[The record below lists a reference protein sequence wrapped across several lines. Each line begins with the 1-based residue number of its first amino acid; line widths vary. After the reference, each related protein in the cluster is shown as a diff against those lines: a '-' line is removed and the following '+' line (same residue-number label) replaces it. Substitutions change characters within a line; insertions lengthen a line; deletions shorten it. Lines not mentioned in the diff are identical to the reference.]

1 MFGWFKKR
9 AQQRQARELA
19 SAFGRALSAR
29 YDAAQTTDEN
39 SRHWANAD
47 AKSANASNDPEVR
60 RKLRNRARY
69 EYANNCYC
77 NGMVRTLAFHTIG
90 TGPRLQLTTDNND
103 SNRQI
108 ELAWQDWSD
117 EVGLAE
123 KLQTM
128 RQAKCRDGETF
139 GLKITNPRLE
149 NIVKLDLKLIEAE
162 QCASPTVMP
171 IQDAQHIDGVDLD
184 QNGYPVRYHILRQHP
199 GDNTVLGFD
208 DAIHV
213 DARNV
218 VHLFREDRPGQR
230 RGVPELTPALPL
242 YAVLRRYTLAT
253 LHKAEIAAL
262 LAVFLKTT
270 ASGFDPADLGDPFQL
285 INLERNAMTTLPEGW
300 DISQL
305 RAEAPT
311 DAHDAFVKA
320 ILREIARCIDM
331 PFNIAAGDSSA
342 YNYASGRLDHQT
354 YFRSIDIERAYF
366 VRRCLRPLFRDWLR
380 EYLAAQSSIS
390 PADVD
395 ISSYRHE
402 WRWDGYEHVDPQK
415 EANAT
420 ETMLATG
427 QTCIPDVVAKGGG
440 DWEVLQEKAAKSL
453 GLTLEEYRERLADK
467 LFGPKPMAPVAPM
480 GGSSESDAEV
490 EDEA

>member
-1 MFGWFKKR
+1 MFGWLKR
-9 AQQRQARELA
+9 RSAQRQATEVA
-19 SAFGRALSAR
+19 HSFGRALAAR
-29 YDAAQTTDEN
+29 YDAAQTTDDN

-47 AKSANASNDPEVR
+47 AKSANAANDAGTR
-60 RKLRNRARY
+60 RTLRNRARY

-90 TGPRLQLTTDNND
+90 TGPRIQLTTDSAE

-117 EVGLAE
+117 EIGLAE

-139 GLKITNPRLE
+139 GIKITNPRLE
-149 NIVKLDLKLIEAE
+149 HPVKLDLKLIEAE
-162 QCASPTVMP
+162 QCASPTMFP
-171 IQDAQHIDGVDLD
+171 HQDAQHVDGVDLD

-199 GDNTVLGFD
+199 GDNAVLGFE
-208 DAIHV
+208 DAIPV

-270 ASGFDPADLGDPFQL
+270 ASGIDPADLGDPFQL
-285 INLERNAMTTLPEGW
+285 INLERNAMTTLPDGW

-305 RAEAPT
+305 KAEAPT

-331 PFNIAAGDSSA
+331 PFNIAAGDSSS

-366 VRRCLRPLFRDWLR
+366 VRRCLKPLFRDWLR
-380 EYLAAQSSIS
+380 EYLASQSGIS
-390 PADVD
+390 PASVD
-395 ISSYRHE
+395 ISTYRHE

-415 EANAT
+415 EGNARTINLANGTTCPQDEVARDGGDYETIEAKNAT
-420 ETMLATG
+420 AY
-427 QTCIPDVVAKGGG
+427 
-440 DWEVLQEKAAKSL
+440 
-453 GLTLEEYRERLADK
+453 GLTVEEYRKRLADK
-467 LFGPKPMAPVAPM
+467 IFGPDAMALAEQSAP
-480 GGSSESDAEV
+480 DQAET
-490 EDEA
+490 ANAA